1 MQTLFFTS
9 LLSLTILL
17 GNPEKKSPTNLEKGK
32 GWISLFDGKTT
43 KGWHTYGKTSVG
55 DAWKVADGALYL
67 DASNKD
73 NWQVK
78 GGGDI
83 ITDESFENFD
93 LKLEWKI
100 SKNGNSGII
109 FYIQDDPAKYKY
121 IWYTGPEM
129 QILDNDGHS
138 DGKIVKHRA
147 GNLYDLVEGKE
158 GAVKP
163 VGEWNEVE
171 IISNKGKLELKLNG
185 ITVVST
191 TYGDDNWKNLIANS
205 KFKSMPDFGKVFNGH
220 IGLQDHGNDV
230 WFKNIKIKKL

>member
-1 MQTLFFTS
+1 MQTLFLTS
-9 LLSLTILL
+9 LLSLTMLL
-17 GNPEKKSPTNLEKGK
+17 GTPEKKSHESVDKNK

-43 KGWHTYGKTSVG
+43 KGWHTYGKTTVG
-55 DAWKVADGALYL
+55 EAWKVADGTIYL

-78 GGGDI
+78 SGGDI
-83 ITDESFENFD
+83 ITDESYENFD

-100 SKNGNSGII
+100 SKNGNSGVI
-109 FYIQDDPAKYKY
+109 FYIQDDPIKYKY

-138 DGKIVKHRA
+138 DGKINKHRA

-163 VGEWNEVE
+163 VGEWNQVE
-171 IISNKGKLELKLNG
+171 IMSNKGKLDLKLNG

-191 TYGDDNWKNLIANS
+191 TYGDENWKTLIANS
-205 KFKSMPDFGKVFNGH
+205 KFKGMPDFGKVFNGH
-220 IGLQDHGNDV
+220 IGLQDHGNEV
-230 WFKNIKIKKL
+230 WFRNIKIKKL